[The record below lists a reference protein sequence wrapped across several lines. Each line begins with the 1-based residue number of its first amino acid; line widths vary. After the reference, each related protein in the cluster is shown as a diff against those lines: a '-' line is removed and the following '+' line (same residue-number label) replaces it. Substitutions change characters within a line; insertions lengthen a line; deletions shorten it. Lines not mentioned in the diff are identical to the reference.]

1 VNAYKFLQAG
11 SVGRFSGRAWPPP
24 GAWLSAG
31 AAIDLCRSGV
41 HACRAGDLPH
51 WLDDEL
57 WQVELAGDVTQAEQL
72 VVASRAR
79 LVARVAGWNPDTAKR
94 FAVACAER
102 AQDYARLAL
111 ERRRPAAPA
120 AAAAAASSAGH
131 AQLYA
136 DAREAISFAAFAA
149 YSAAVAAGHLD
160 PDGGTVRERERQAA
174 WLVDACE
181 LDSSPP
187 V

>member
-31 AAIDLCRSGV
+31 AEIDLCRSGV
-41 HACRAGDLPH
+41 HACRASDLPY

-57 WQVELAGDVTQAEQL
+57 WRVELAGDLTQAEQL
-72 VVASRAR
+72 VVATRAR
-79 LVARVAGWNPDTAKR
+79 LLERVAGWSPDTAER
-94 FAVACAER
+94 FAAACAER
-102 AQDYARLAL
+102 AQGYARLAL
-111 ERRRPAAPA
+111 ERHRPTAPA

-136 DAREAISFAAFAA
+136 DARASISFAAFAA

-160 PDGGTVRERERQAA
+160 PHEGALRERERQAA
-174 WLVDACE
+174 WLVDACG
-181 LDSSPP
+181 LDSGAPA
-187 V
+187 